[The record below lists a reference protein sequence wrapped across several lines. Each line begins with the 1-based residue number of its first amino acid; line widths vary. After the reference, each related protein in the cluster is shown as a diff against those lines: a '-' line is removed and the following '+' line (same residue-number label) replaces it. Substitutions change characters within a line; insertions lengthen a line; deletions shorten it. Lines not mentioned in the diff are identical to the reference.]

1 MKGMKKMEYKYNQ
14 WNKKELD
21 YFNRPIMKAERTNDL
36 AWWGILV
43 ALIVME
49 AMVVL
54 KVLGKI

>member
-1 MKGMKKMEYKYNQ
+1 MKHIPLKWTDE
-14 WNKKELD
+14 EIR
-21 YFNRPIMKAERTNDL
+21 YFRKPTMKAERTNDL